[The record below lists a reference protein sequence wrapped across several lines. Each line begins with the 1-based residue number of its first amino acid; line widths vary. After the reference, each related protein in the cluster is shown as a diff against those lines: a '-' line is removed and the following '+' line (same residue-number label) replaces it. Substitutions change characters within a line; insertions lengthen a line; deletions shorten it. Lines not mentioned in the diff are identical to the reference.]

1 MQTYGISSTAVNA
14 PVVGVV
20 SLMGEAIILI
30 IATRQVLSILTLYDK
45 KKASTNLILGRGYQL
60 R

>member
-1 MQTYGISSTAVNA
+1 MQTCGVSSTAVNA
-14 PVVGVV
+14 PVVAVA
-20 SLMGEAIILI
+20 STMGEAVIP
-30 IATRQVLSILTLYDK
+30 IATRQALSIITLCDK